1 MKRASFARFGRGLG
15 LSLCIALAAPHVV
28 AQSRTAQ
35 APLSRSL
42 SGMARAEY
50 EAAKILYADGDFAGA
65 SLKFQRAY
73 EESKDPRLLWNQAAA
88 EKNLRRYVKVSE
100 LVERYVQE
108 SGDKLTES
116 DRSEA
121 QALLDTVKAF
131 IAEVTFTVS
140 PDGARIFVDDAE
152 VGTAP
157 LSKPVRL
164 EMGERRLRVQKEG
177 FLPYTAPR
185 SFDGGTTATVQVTLE
200 AERHEGKLTISAAAG
215 DSIKVDGKAVGTG
228 SYQGTLASGLHRV
241 EVSAPGKRTY
251 TSDVMVQDDQSSSI
265 SVALESLILAPPPAD
280 PEKDQGGSNAWIWI
294 GSGVLLAAGLGVGA
308 YFLFKDPEDEL
319 EEPVSGS
326 LNPGVIHLG
335 F

>member
-1 MKRASFARFGRGLG
+1 MMRASFAKYSRGLG
-15 LSLCIALAAPHVV
+15 LSLCLALTAPHVA
-28 AQSRTAQ
+28 AQSRSSQ
-35 APLSRSL
+35 APLSQSL

-73 EESKDPRLLWNQAAA
+73 DESKDPRLLWNQAAA

-108 SGDKLTES
+108 SGDKLTEA
-116 DRSEA
+116 DRTEA

-131 IAEVTFTVS
+131 IAEVTFTVA
-140 PDGARIFVDDAE
+140 PEGARVLVDDAE

-164 EMGERRLRVQKEG
+164 EMGERRLRVEKEG
-177 FLPYTAPR
+177 FVPYSASR
-185 SFDGGTTATVQVTLE
+185 SFDGGSTATVDVKLE
-200 AERHEGKLTISAAAG
+200 VERHEGRLQVTAAPGDTIR
-215 DSIKVDGKAVGTG
+215 VDGKAVGTG
-228 SYQGTLASGLHRV
+228 TYQGTLPSGLHRV

-251 TSDVMVQDDQSSSI
+251 TSDVMVQDNQSSSM
-265 SVALESLILAPPPAD
+265 SVALESVILTPPPAE
-280 PEKDQGGSNAWIWI
+280 PEKDQGGSSTWIWI
-294 GSGVLLAAGLGVGA
+294 SSGVLLAAGLGVGA
-308 YFLFKDPEDEL
+308 YFLFKEPEDEL
-319 EEPVSGS
+319 RDPVSGS
-326 LNPGVIHLG
+326 LNPGVVSLG

>member
-1 MKRASFARFGRGLG
+1 MKRAAFAKFGRGLG
-15 LSLCIALAAPHVV
+15 FSLCIALATPHAV
-28 AQSRTAQ
+28 AQSRAAQ
-35 APLSRSL
+35 APLSQSL
-42 SGMARAEY
+42 TGMARAEY

-73 EESKDPRLLWNQAAA
+73 DESKDPRLLWNQAAA

-100 LVERYVQE
+100 LVERYVTE
-108 SGDKLTES
+108 SGDKLSEA
-116 DRSEA
+116 DRAEA

-140 PDGARIFVDDAE
+140 PDGARILVDEAE

-164 EMGERRLRVQKEG
+164 EMGERRLKIEKEG
-177 FLPYTAPR
+177 FVAYTGSR
-185 SFDGGTTATVQVTLE
+185 SFDGGSTATVQVTLE
-200 AERHEGKLTISAAAG
+200 AERHEGKLTVSAAAG
-215 DSIKVDGKAVGTG
+215 DTIEIDGNIVGNGT
-228 SYQGTLASGLHRV
+228 YQGTLPSGLHRV

-251 TSDVMVQDDQSSSI
+251 TSDVMVQDNQSSSI

-280 PEKDQGGSNAWIWI
+280 PEKDRGGSNAWIWI

-319 EEPVSGS
+319 EEPVAGS
-326 LNPGVIHLG
+326 LNPGVIQLG